1 MIMKKMLFS
10 LCCLGLLFS
19 LVGCGGE
26 SSERRCKVCGKEIDG
41 WSDVCDGCKRLGE
54 QGWFD

>member
-1 MIMKKMLFS
+1 MKKMLFS